1 MMCIFYVQTTIFL
14 SYSGRNGWMVRN
26 VLHYASSL
34 YDILCIIALRYTLH
48 HRSSI
53 HYASSLYD
61 VAVCRPFCTSS
72 HCYSYL
78 YRLIRKSV
86 VIHAHHRSWHY
97 IYICVCFFFFRS
109 LLPQGVEMV
118 VPGDN
123 ATLDISLIY
132 PVPMA
137 EGLRFALRE
146 GGKTVGAGVV
156 AKLIE

>member
-1 MMCIFYVQTTIFL
+1 VFV
-14 SYSGRNGWMVRN
+14 
-26 VLHYASSL
+26 SS
-34 YDILCIIALRYTLH
+34 
-48 HRSSI
+48 
-53 HYASSLYD
+53 
-61 VAVCRPFCTSS
+61 
-72 HCYSYL
+72 
-78 YRLIRKSV
+78 
-86 VIHAHHRSWHY
+86 
-97 IYICVCFFFFRS
+97 FFFFSS

>member
-1 MMCIFYVQTTIFL
+1 MTI
-14 SYSGRNGWMVRN
+14 
-26 VLHYASSL
+26 
-34 YDILCIIALRYTLH
+34 
-48 HRSSI
+48 
-53 HYASSLYD
+53 
-61 VAVCRPFCTSS
+61 
-72 HCYSYL
+72 
-78 YRLIRKSV
+78 
-86 VIHAHHRSWHY
+86 Y
-97 IYICVCFFFFRS
+97 IYICVCFFFFPS

>member
-1 MMCIFYVQTTIFL
+1 ML
-14 SYSGRNGWMVRN
+14 
-26 VLHYASSL
+26 
-34 YDILCIIALRYTLH
+34 IIALDNITWL
-48 HRSSI
+48 
-53 HYASSLYD
+53 
-61 VAVCRPFCTSS
+61 
-72 HCYSYL
+72 
-78 YRLIRKSV
+78 
-86 VIHAHHRSWHY
+86 Y
-97 IYICVCFFFFRS
+97 IYVFVCFFFFSS